1 LLRFVTRCVV
11 LLVDKVP
18 VEYGIH
24 RW

>member
-1 LLRFVTRCVV
+1 LLRFVTWCVV

-24 RW
+24 LR

>member
-24 RW
+24 LW